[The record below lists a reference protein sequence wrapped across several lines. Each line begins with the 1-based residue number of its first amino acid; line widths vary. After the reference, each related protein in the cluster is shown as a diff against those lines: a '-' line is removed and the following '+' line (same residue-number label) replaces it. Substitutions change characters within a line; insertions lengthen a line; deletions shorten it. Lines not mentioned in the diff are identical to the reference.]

1 MRRNRSRTRWKRLHA
16 RQILALEQ
24 LASVFFDAV
33 AHPGELIGR
42 HEDRQELIA
51 AFANLRTDLLVGNV
65 ESEVR
70 EGFLPRSS
78 VQVDRINQSTVYV
91 E

>member
-1 MRRNRSRTRWKRLHA
+1 MRRA
-16 RQILALEQ
+16 DAGEQ
-24 LASVFFDAV
+24 
-33 AHPGELIGR
+33 IGR
-42 HEDRQELIA
+42 HEDRQELIP
-51 AFANLRTDLLVGNV
+51 AFANLRTDLLVGDV

-78 VQVDRINQSTVYV
+78 VQVNRINQSTVYV

>member
-24 LASVFFDAV
+24 LASILFDAG
-33 AHPGELIGR
+33 AHPVEQIGR
-42 HEDRQELIA
+42 DEDRQELIA
-51 AFANLRTDLLVGNV
+51 AFANLCTHLLVGDV

-70 EGFLPRSS
+70 EGFLPRLS